1 MAKPKKKGRSEKGK
15 GALVKR
21 GSYWYFRITVDG
33 KEYTHPTRTADWE
46 EAKLE
51 RDRFLRTLRP
61 ILPASLQPLHE
72 TVTVSE
78 LVDDYIDYL
87 KANGKP
93 SAAEIQ
99 RTLQDHVL
107 RTEIFQGRLA
117 VSITTQDL
125 QRYRDLRQSL
135 GRKDATINNELSY
148 LRAAFKHGMKRQTPK
163 KVVEVPYFPIVDPQ
177 NVRLGFIEVP
187 TFRKILELMCDSL
200 KLFFVLAYH
209 SGCRS
214 GELKN
219 LKWSQVYRRPDSQGY
234 IELEPGTTKNKEG
247 RHLPIYGDMEAWLE
261 KQLAIRNAQCP
272 ECEYVLFW
280 HQADV
285 NGLVRHKVG
294 DKLDTFRTV
303 WKRAVKQAG
312 VPQLIPHDL
321 RRSAVTNMTQVLS
334 IPEIMNIIGHKTMAM
349 FIRYNIVSRK
359 GITEAGKKMTAWMK
373 QASEQGGVR
382 S

>member
-1 MAKPKKKGRSEKGK
+1 
-15 GALVKR
+15 
-21 GSYWYFRITVDG
+21 
-33 KEYTHPTRTADWE
+33 
-46 EAKLE
+46 
-51 RDRFLRTLRP
+51 
-61 ILPASLQPLHE
+61 
-72 TVTVSE
+72 
-78 LVDDYIDYL
+78 
-87 KANGKP
+87 
-93 SAAEIQ
+93 
-99 RTLQDHVL
+99 VL

-285 NGLVRHKVG
+285 NGLVSHKVG

>member
-1 MAKPKKKGRSEKGK
+1 MAKPRKKGRSEKGK
-15 GALVKR
+15 GTLVKR
-21 GSYWYFRITVDG
+21 GTYWYFRITVDG

-87 KANGKP
+87 KANRKP
-93 SAAEIQ
+93 SGAEIQ

-125 QRYRDLRQSL
+125 QRYRDQRQSL